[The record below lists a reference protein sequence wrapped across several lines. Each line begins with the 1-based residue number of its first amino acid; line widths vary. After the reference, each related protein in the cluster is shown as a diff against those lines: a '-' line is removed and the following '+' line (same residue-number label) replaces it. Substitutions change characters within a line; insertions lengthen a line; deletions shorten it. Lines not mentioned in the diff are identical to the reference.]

1 MIVRLIAVA
10 VLLTGCG
17 AATPS
22 DEDAPLDASEW
33 LSIAVTEDGA
43 DRPLVDGTQ
52 IRLSF
57 TDGQLGA
64 TAGCNSVG
72 GPYRIEGGLLLFEG
86 GGMTEM
92 GCDDE
97 RHAQDD
103 WLLGFLSSRPSMV
116 VGDDKLTLTSGET
129 VVTLQDSEVAEP
141 DLPLTGTRWTVDSII
156 SGDTVS
162 SVPNG
167 ARATLTF
174 TDDGRI
180 EANTGCNT
188 GSGSYEVSG
197 ASLRISEFF
206 ITLGGCDGPTAQLE
220 SALTAV
226 IKPGQ
231 LEYAI
236 DASSLTLMSGDQGLA
251 LRGD

>member
-1 MIVRLIAVA
+1 MIARLIAVA

-22 DEDAPLDASEW
+22 DAGAPLDGSEW
-33 LSIAVTEDGA
+33 LSIAVTDDGT

-64 TAGCNSVG
+64 TAGCNSLG
-72 GPYRIEGGLLLFEG
+72 GPYRIEDGLLLFEG

-103 WLLGFLSSRPSMV
+103 WLVGLLSSRPTIAV
-116 VGDDKLTLTSGET
+116 RDDKLTLTSGET
-129 VVTLQDSEVAEP
+129 VVTFQDSEVAEP
-141 DLPLTGTRWTVDSII
+141 DLPLTGTRWTVDSVI

-197 ASLRISEFF
+197 KSLRIAEFF
-206 ITLGGCDGPTAQLE
+206 ITLDGCDDPTAQLE
-220 SALTAV
+220 SELTAV
-226 IKPGQ
+226 MKPGQ

-236 DASSLTLMSGDQGLA
+236 DASFLTLLSGNQGLA